1 MKTSKKLST
10 GVSIGTVY
18 VVVIVVVAVIVVIIV
33 VNIVNVV
40 VVVVVVN
47 VVVVVVVIAEVDEFT
62 FHKKAQSCFSAAT
75 AKSTFLKKQ
84 VSGFFYLKDVSENL
98 PSNQFWQEKL

>member
-18 VVVIVVVAVIVVIIV
+18 VVNVVI
-33 VNIVNVV
+33 

-47 VVVVVVVIAEVDEFT
+47 VVNVVVVIAEVDKFT
-62 FHKKAQSCFSAAT
+62 FHKK
-75 AKSTFLKKQ
+75 KLRVVFLLQ
-84 VSGFFYLKDVSENL
+84 Q
-98 PSNQFWQEKL
+98 PSRPF